1 MKHFKFL
8 SLLTMAAIALF
19 SFTACGDDDD
29 DNNKNN
35 GNGNGTDVEGT
46 ISSILVGTWETVSIT
61 TERGEIAVNSKDPN
75 VWQYWNRFV
84 ISSDG
89 SFNGYSV
96 NYQGDKEVLGDIEH
110 TMIGKL
116 VYDEAAKKM
125 IVNNFIEG
133 YHNVI
138 DYLNGKQV
146 PTAIHESIVISIT
159 KDELVLNQTN
169 QGNVTVK
176 MKKVSSSVN
185 IPDNYQNN
193 DSINHQP
200 NDSIDNPIIQK
211 TVAEML
217 VGTWGTTRIEGWA
230 VSQDSTKVDEWNNT
244 PRKDDAETGK
254 TSLKYEEYVFTKDG
268 KFERWAFDKETR
280 RFGKTEVVGN
290 FYVNGDI
297 VTVIVGDIS
306 FFITIVQL
314 DETNLVFKREA
325 FEEEFR
331 VGSNK
336 IPAYVTDII
345 YTVKLK

>member
-35 GNGNGTDVEGT
+35 NNGNGTGGENA

-61 TERGEIAVNSKDPN
+61 TERGEITVNSTDPN
-75 VWQYWNRFV
+75 VWQYWNRFI

-96 NYQGDKEVLGDIEH
+96 NYQGGEEVRGRIEH

-125 IVNNFIEG
+125 IVNNVIEG

-138 DYLNGKQV
+138 DFLNGKQV
-146 PTAIHESIVISIT
+146 STAIHESIVLSIT

-176 MKKVSSSVN
+176 MKKVSTSVN
-185 IPDNYQNN
+185 IPEDTQNN
-193 DSINHQP
+193 DSINYQP
-200 NDSIDNPIIQK
+200 KDSTK
-211 TVAEML
+211 TVAEKL
-217 VGTWGTTRIEGWA
+217 VGTWGTTQIKGWA
-230 VSQDSTKVDEWNNT
+230 VSQDSTSYDDWNNT
-244 PRKDDAETGK
+244 PKKDDVNTGK
-254 TSLKYEEYVFTKDG
+254 ESLKYEEYVITKDG

-280 RFGKTEVVGN
+280 RFGKTEFVGD

-297 VTVIVGDIS
+297 VTVVVGDMLFS
-306 FFITIVQL
+306 ITILEL
-314 DETNLVFKREA
+314 DETNLVFKREI
-325 FEEEFR
+325 FEEDFR
-331 VGSNK
+331 FGDIK
-336 IPAYVTDII
+336 KPAFVTDII
-345 YTVKLK
+345 TTVKLK